1 MLSVFDNTSTKLVQI
16 LNERVKDPTSRKLT
30 ASIIENSNSSE
41 SKLF

>member
-16 LNERVKDPTSRKLT
+16 LNERVKDPTSRKLLSST
-30 ASIIENSNSSE
+30 IENNNSSE